1 MWLQQVRVC
10 VCVCVCV
17 WLQQAFV
24 CTGWWR
30 LIGSPKLQII
40 FHERATKYR
49 SLLRKITY
57 KDKGSYESS
66 PPCSLVP
73 LLEEYPCL
81 RVYGTQIHEVLS
93 SRGFWVF
100 VGIHTC
106 TCPYTCFTSVYI
118 HIHTCVCVCVC
129 VCVRARVC
137 VYAHVS
143 EYTISQIWAMQTNT
157 VKRTLSTTTTKNGSR
172 KISTK
177 NGVISLLSFQKSR
190 NSVPHFL
197 RISFCICMYLHTNTK
212 RNTQKR

>member
-129 VCVRARVC
+129 VCACVRACVC
-137 VYAHVS
+137 MRMYLNTQFHR
-143 EYTISQIWAMQTNT
+143 YGRCKQIPWKEPFPRLRQKMA
-157 VKRTLSTTTTKNGSR
+157 LE
-172 KISTK
+172 
-177 NGVISLLSFQKSR
+177 KSR
-190 NSVPHFL
+190 
-197 RISFCICMYLHTNTK
+197 
-212 RNTQKR
+212 QKMA